1 MGIHSSHILG
11 IVWINK
17 KNLSKSMSGKDLGIP
32 IYFPW
37 NGEKALTFFQKP
49 TAWEQYGFPQNIPM
63 IWEFVH
69 SQTTAIALAFIK
81 SKSVR

>member
-17 KNLSKSMSGKDLGIP
+17 KNLSKPMSGKDLGIP

-37 NGEKALTFFQKP
+37 NGEKALTFFQK
-49 TAWEQYGFPQNIPM
+49 TDSLGTIWFSTEYFHDMGICTFPDYSDCISFYQI
-63 IWEFVH
+63 
-69 SQTTAIALAFIK
+69 
-81 SKSVR
+81 